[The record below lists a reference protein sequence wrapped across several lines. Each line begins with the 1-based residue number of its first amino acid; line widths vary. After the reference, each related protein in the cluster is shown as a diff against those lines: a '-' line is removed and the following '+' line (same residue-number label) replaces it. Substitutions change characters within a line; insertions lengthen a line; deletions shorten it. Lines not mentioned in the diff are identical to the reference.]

1 MNKFSY
7 IPNTE
12 ADRKQMLDFLGV
24 EKVEDLF
31 NDIPERARLGRAL
44 NIPKELSEV
53 ELYRYFNE
61 LASKNKNLE
70 EHINFL
76 GAGAYQH
83 HIPAVVDSIIGRSEF
98 FTSYTPYQPEIS
110 QGMLQAIFEYQTIVC
125 ELTGMDVSNASMYD
139 GPTAFGE
146 AAFIACAATRRSKVI
161 VARSV
166 NPEYREVL
174 ATYSYGQNI
183 EVVEVGIE
191 NGLIDLNDLE
201 AKLDDTVA
209 GVFVQYPNF
218 FGSIEDLK
226 VIGEMAHS
234 KKALFIVSVNP
245 IAMGVLEAPGNFD
258 ADIVVG
264 EGQSMG
270 NRISFGGPYLGLLAV
285 KKDQV
290 RRIPGRV
297 VGQTT
302 DLDGRRAFVLT
313 LQAREQHIRREK
325 ASSNICSN
333 QALNAL
339 AATVYA
345 TYMGK
350 HGFQEVA
357 RLNLQK
363 AHYAFKRLT
372 AIPKVKALFENTPFF
387 NEFAIQI
394 EGDVAEVNKQLLESK
409 IVGGYDLG
417 TTYPEFK
424 GAMLIAVTELR
435 TKEDIDLLAERLEA
449 IL

>member
-12 ADRKQMLDFLGV
+12 ADRKKMLDFLGV

-31 NDIPERARLGRAL
+31 LDIPERARLGRDL

-61 LASKNKNLE
+61 LAAKNANLE
-70 EHINFL
+70 ENINFL

-83 HIPAVVDSIIGRSEF
+83 HVPAVVEAIIGRSEF
-98 FTSYTPYQPEIS
+98 FTAYTPYQPEIS
-110 QGMLQAIFEYQTIVC
+110 QGTLQAIFEYQTIVC

-146 AAFIACAATRRSKVI
+146 AAFIACSATRRSKVI

-174 ATYSYGQNI
+174 KTYAYGQNI
-183 EVVEVGIE
+183 EVVEVGMQ
-191 NGLIDLNDLE
+191 NGVIDLHDLE
-201 AKLDDTVA
+201 AKLDDTIA

-218 FGSIEDLK
+218 FGGIEDLQQ
-226 VIGEMAHS
+226 ISDLAHS
-234 KKALFIVSVNP
+234 KKALFVVSVNP
-245 IAMGVLEAPGNFD
+245 IAMGVLEAPGTFD

-270 NRISFGGPYLGLLAV
+270 NRISYGGPYLGMLAV

-345 TYMGK
+345 SYMGK
-350 HGFQEVA
+350 QGFQEVA

-372 AIPKVKALFENTPFF
+372 AIPKVKALFENAPFF

-394 EGDVAEVNKQLLESK
+394 EGDVAEINKKLLESK
-409 IVGGYDLG
+409 IIGGYDLG
-417 TTYPEFK
+417 STYPEFK

-435 TKEDIDLLAERLEA
+435 TKQDIDLLAERLEA

>member
-7 IPNTE
+7 LPTTE
-12 ADRKQMLDFLGV
+12 AERNEMLKFLGV
-24 EKVEDLF
+24 NSVEDLF
-31 NDIPERARLGRAL
+31 TDIPEKARLGRDL
-44 NIPKELSEV
+44 NIPKALSEI
-53 ELYRYFNE
+53 ELTRYFNQ
-61 LASKNKNLE
+61 LAGKNKNLDD
-70 EHINFL
+70 HISFL

-83 HIPAVVDSIIGRSEF
+83 YIPAVVDAIVSRSEF
-98 FTSYTPYQPEIS
+98 YTAYTPYQPEIS
-110 QGMLQAIFEYQTIVC
+110 QGMLQAIFEYQTVVC

-146 AAFIACAATRRSKVI
+146 AAFIACAATRRSKVL

-166 NPEYREVL
+166 NPEYRNVL
-174 ATYSYGQNI
+174 QTYGYGQDI
-183 EVVEVGIE
+183 EVVEIGIE
-191 NGLIDLNDLE
+191 NGVIDMNDLE
-201 AKLDDTVA
+201 SKLDDTVA
-209 GVFVQYPNF
+209 GVLVQYPNF
-218 FGSIEDLK
+218 FGGIEDLQK
-226 VIGEMAHS
+226 IGELAHAQ
-234 KKALFIVSVNP
+234 KALFVVSVNP
-245 IAMGVLEAPGNFD
+245 IAMGLLEAPGHFG

-264 EGQSMG
+264 EGQSLG
-270 NRISFGGPYLGLLAV
+270 NSVSFGGPYLGMLAV
-285 KKDQV
+285 KKEQV

-345 TYMGK
+345 SYMGK
-350 HGFQEVA
+350 KGMQDVA
-357 RLNLQK
+357 KLNLQK
-363 AHYAFKRLT
+363 AHYAFNRLT
-372 AIPKVKALFENTPFF
+372 AVPKVKALFNTPFF
-387 NEFAIQI
+387 NEFAIRI
-394 EGDVAEVNKQLLESK
+394 EGDVAEVNKKLLDAG
-409 IVGGYDLG
+409 IIGGYDIG
-417 TTYPEFK
+417 SAYPEYK
-424 GAMLIAVTELR
+424 GAMLICVTELR